1 MSLPDIHQ
9 RPEWKTITQGAPY
22 AEKLAGLRNVFE
34 EVSWLE
40 FVMYSPDVP

>member
-1 MSLPDIHQ
+1 MSQPDIH
-9 RPEWKTITQGAPY
+9 RSPEWKDVVLAAPY
-22 AEKLAGLRNVFE
+22 AEKLAGLQNVFE